1 MILRENTELMSITMF
16 VYRIHDILIHDTLLI
31 LLFNILQGITKSN
44 LLNFILLLISRI
56 RQACTCFSCSACSL
70 TLPLH
75 LLHRLPL
82 FQPPKAK
89 ITLVQFF
96 TQLLWL
102 LLLLLLL
109 SNILQWLA
117 AAADSLL
124 SSGELNSVQFSQLL
138 TYLSVAQCSAVQCSA
153 ACKYW
158 FYFPVLRKSQTM
170 PAAGWNTPTPTSWH
184 ILWCDSSWS
193 ASWLSIWV
201 KWLNRKGFVPRGA
214 LQLNR

>member
-1 MILRENTELMSITMF
+1 MHAHVFPAVPLA
-16 VYRIHDILIHDTLLI
+16 Y
-31 LLFNILQGITKSN
+31 
-44 LLNFILLLISRI
+44 SR
-56 RQACTCFSCSACSL
+56 
-70 TLPLH
+70 
-75 LLHRLPL
+75 LLHRSLL

-102 LLLLLLL
+102 LLLLLPLL

-138 TYLSVAQCSAVQCSA
+138 TYLSVAQCSA

-170 PAAGWNTPTPTSWH
+170 PAAGWNTPTAWH
-184 ILWCDSSWS
+184 ILWCNSSWS

-201 KWLNRKGFVPRGA
+201 KWLSRKGFVLRGA